1 MAIKFDEAF
10 ETGPD
15 AAAITTS
22 NSQLTST
29 TVPAGASVV
38 FSSTQARGT
47 LSAAVTTPSTY
58 AATYMGKSG
67 LNVTGQD
74 VWFRWYGFYADF
86 ITPGQSPGFL
96 RTTNA
101 VSVACFSMRPSTTGI
116 IQIQNGAGTT
126 IAAADGTV
134 PVAVNQ
140 WIRIEIRLTP
150 GSTTGQ
156 VEWWLYNTPD
166 STTADDHGITSAAE
180 SLTAI
185 MDAARI
191 GQYPTTGHAG
201 VTHYIDDFRI
211 STDGKIGP
219 GSVFVPTFYT
229 EYMPYSD
236 MGPGFFGP
244 NPFVAEDYPPLVIA
258 AGGPVSFDMGTT
270 QAVFNFTAQ
279 VPTLR
284 ATITALQASLSL
296 TGVVPKGQAIAH
308 PGAASLSLSGVVPTR
323 VLATVKPPVGVFTLS
338 GQVPTLRARYTFSQQ
353 AILTFTANVGTLPS
367 SPVTFN
373 MGTTQ
378 AILNL
383 SGILYSK
390 LSATARGAPIASL
403 SLTALAPKESARV
416 FPVVAPFS
424 MQALVGRAQTVERP
438 GLAAMNLIGLTQT
451 KNIVRVGAPSAILR
465 FFAVPPFDPLASKV
479 PFAKIR
485 ALGTANHSGSGDNI
499 SR

>member
-29 TVPAGASVV
+29 TVPAGGSVV

-67 LNVTGQD
+67 MNVTGQD

-86 ITPGQSPGFL
+86 ITPSQSPGFL

-101 VSVACFSMRPSTTGI
+101 VSIACFSMRPSTTGI

-166 STTADDHGITSAAE
+166 SSVADDHGITSAAE

-219 GSVFVPTFYT
+219 GSVFVPTYYT
-229 EYMPYSD
+229 EYIPQSD

-244 NPFVAEDYPPLVIA
+244 NPFVAEDYPPLVVA

-270 QAVFNFTAQ
+270 QAVFTLTGLVPQPKAQ
-279 VPTLR
+279 VSPPVASMLLQGIVPIR
-284 ATITALQASLSL
+284 GIKAPGLATMNLAGITYSKLQA
-296 TGVVPKGQAIAH
+296 Q
-308 PGAASLSLSGVVPTR
+308 
-323 VLATVKPPVGVFTLS
+323 VKPPVCTVTLSAQAPTWKAKANFTL
-338 GQVPTLRARYTFSQQ
+338 Q
-353 AILTFTANVGTLPS
+353 AIINFVGMVGTVPS

-373 MGTTQ
+373 MGTTN

-383 SGILYSK
+383 RGIVPSLQDRVTPTVAVITFSGIVPKEAERAFPPTASMSFVGLVAKPTVKK
-390 LSATARGAPIASL
+390 LFPPASL
-403 SLTALAPKESARV
+403 SLT
-416 FPVVAPFS
+416 
-424 MQALVGRAQTVERP
+424 
-438 GLAAMNLIGLTQT
+438 GLTQA
-451 KNIVRVGAPSAILR
+451 KNIVRVNADTAVLR
-465 FFAVPPFDPLASKV
+465 FLSQPPFDPTALKAV
-479 PFAKIR
+479 QTKIR
-485 ALGTANHSGSGDNI
+485 ALGISNQSGSGETI